1 MEWETAEE
9 KSSLKSQAHQK
20 EGIDLVSLF
29 AKCDMDKDGV
39 IDWHDFLMTASN
51 KRRLFSG
58 FNIEE
63 TFATIDFYQKGYLSF
78 DDFHRLFFC
87 RESSHFFKTD
97 VYEKMQIATNAIRV
111 DISAKQ
117 HTLQEKFDQESST
130 GKKEAKPVA
139 VKSEQEKQR
148 DEKDEQIRMMWDEV
162 LKECISSSLPESEF
176 GEFDGLID

>member
-1 MEWETAEE
+1 MISFEDFKTSFELFYTVVGKNDEFGEDQGMEWETAEE

-63 TFATIDFYQKGYLSF
+63 TFATIDFY
-78 DDFHRLFFC
+78 
-87 RESSHFFKTD
+87 
-97 VYEKMQIATNAIRV
+97 
-111 DISAKQ
+111 
-117 HTLQEKFDQESST
+117 
-130 GKKEAKPVA
+130 
-139 VKSEQEKQR
+139 
-148 DEKDEQIRMMWDEV
+148 
-162 LKECISSSLPESEF
+162 
-176 GEFDGLID
+176 